1 MKAAVVRALGQ
12 PPEYA
17 DFPDPKARDGAIVA
31 TVEAAALKNLDRALV
46 SGTHYNSARLP
57 LPGIAGVDGV
67 ARLDDGR
74 LVYAN
79 ALPAQ
84 GMMAEKTL
92 INPAS
97 AVELP
102 EGIDPVVAAAV
113 PNPALS
119 AWLSFEHRA
128 HMREGQHVLVLGA
141 TGVTGSLAVQLAKA
155 AFGAGRVVAAGR
167 NAARLE
173 WLQTVGAD
181 DVIPLETEDL
191 ATCIAAQHRMQPFD
205 VVLDYLWGPP
215 AEQAL
220 AALGNVDP
228 NATSHVTRFVQIGD
242 MAGSSIT
249 LPAGI
254 LRSAGI
260 ELVGMGF
267 GSVPAAAWARAA
279 ADHLP
284 RLFDMVA
291 DGRLHLQTE
300 RRLLSQ
306 VEDVWTQ
313 KEPSGTRVVFVPG
326 Q

>member
-1 MKAAVVRALGQ
+1 MKAAVVKALGK

-17 DFPDPKARDGAIVA
+17 DFPDPKAREGAIVA

-46 SGTHYNSARLP
+46 SGKHYNSARLP
-57 LPGIAGVDGV
+57 LPSVAGVDGV

-79 ALPAQ
+79 ALPGQ

-92 INPAS
+92 INPAA

-102 EGIDPVVAAAV
+102 EGIDPVLAAAV

-128 HMREGQHVLVLGA
+128 HMQEGQHVLVLGA

-167 NAARLE
+167 NTARLE

-181 DVIPLETEDL
+181 DVIPLEEDL
-191 ATCIAAQHRMQPFD
+191 AACVAAQHRVQPFD
-205 VVLDYLWGPP
+205 VVLDYLWGSP
-215 AEQAL
+215 AEQVL

-228 NATSHVTRFVQIGD
+228 NASFHVTRFVQIGE
-242 MAGSSIT
+242 MAGPSIT
-249 LPAGI
+249 LRAGI

-300 RRLLSQ
+300 RRPLSQ

-313 KEPSGTRVVFVPG
+313 KEPSGTRVVLVPS

>member
-1 MKAAVVRALGQ
+1 MKAAVIQALGK
-12 PPEYA
+12 PPAYT
-17 DFPDPKARDGAIVA
+17 DFPEPTEGGGAVVA

-46 SGTHYNSARLP
+46 SGKHYNSARLP
-57 LPGIAGVDGV
+57 LPSIAGVDGV

-79 ALPAQ
+79 ALPTY

-92 INPAS
+92 INHA
-97 AVELP
+97 AAIELP
-102 EGIDPVVAAAV
+102 EGIDPVLAAAV

-128 HMREGQHVLVLGA
+128 HMQESQHVLVLGA
-141 TGVTGSLAVQLAKA
+141 TGVTGSVAVQLAKA
-155 AFGAGRVVAAGR
+155 VFGAGRVVAAGR

-173 WLQTVGAD
+173 WLQSVGAD
-181 DVIPLETEDL
+181 DVIQLDTNDL
-191 ATCIAAQHRMQPFD
+191 ATRVAEQHRAHPFD
-205 VVLDYLWGPP
+205 VVLDYLWGSP
-215 AEQAL
+215 AEQVL
-220 AALGNVDP
+220 AALGGAGP
-228 NATSHVTRFVQIGD
+228 TASHVTRFVQIGE
-242 MAGSSIT
+242 MAGPDIT

-254 LRSAGI
+254 LRSAAV

-267 GSVPAAAWARAA
+267 GSVPAAAWGRAA

-291 DGRLHLQTE
+291 DGRLHLLTD
-300 RRLLSQ
+300 RRPLSQ

-313 KEPSGTRVVFVPG
+313 REPSGTRVVLVPG